1 MIIASGKPYKRF
13 PFRITGTSTCNCG
26 VAKQLERN
34 VTRIHHLSLL
44 VIVNH

>member
-13 PFRITGTSTCNCG
+13 PFRITGISTCNCG
-26 VAKQLERN
+26 VAKQVEMN
-34 VTRIHHLSLL
+34 VAMIHHLSLI